1 MITPATARSLWSDQR
16 NSPPTRK
23 MTLRAD
29 RSAMPCCATR
39 SPPPSSTMAA
49 GPTPS
54 CLPAPTTL
62 SCSTDCA
69 GFPPGR
75 SASSTQRRR
84 SRAES
89 SICSAPPNRGR
100 RPAPPAQFSPP
111 ATRPPLSWRV
121 LGLAPR
127 PRPPQRQISS
137 ANALPTFAGPAAHNR
152 PSTPFPFRRAA
163 LRFCRRHG
171 FWGSRQMTTAVA
183 SPQTQAWYL
192 NRWSQLVLGIIAMMA
207 ISSPQYVW
215 TLFTGPLNQ
224 KLGTTLAELQWAFS
238 LLIILQTWCSPLQA
252 YLVDRFGPRL
262 LISVGAL
269 MSGGGWVLSAY
280 VGNVWAL
287 YFTYGVICGFGTGII
302 YVGIIGLMVR
312 WFPDRRGLATGL
324 AAAGYGFGAIF
335 TSFPI
340 DSMIKSSGYAH
351 TLVVWGIIQGVI
363 GILAAQWLR
372 VPPESYQVLGAAPT
386 GVIAAQQTKHSYSPA
401 EMLRNPIFWLLFV
414 MMCMMSTSGLM
425 VVSNVG
431 PFANDYKVAQVMVL
445 GMAALPLSLTLSRL
459 TNGLTRPFFG
469 WISDHIGREQTMA
482 LAFALEAAAIVVL
495 FFFLDHPAM
504 FVVLTGLVFF
514 GWGEIFSLFPSTLTD
529 TFGSKFAATN
539 YGFLY
544 IAQGVGSI
552 LGGPAAAFLKQLS
565 GGWAPVFVVVI
576 CLDALTAILAI
587 TALRS
592 MRRRHLQSG

>member
-1 MITPATARSLWSDQR
+1 MS
-16 NSPPTRK
+16 
-23 MTLRAD
+23 
-29 RSAMPCCATR
+29 
-39 SPPPSSTMAA
+39 
-49 GPTPS
+49 
-54 CLPAPTTL
+54 
-62 SCSTDCA
+62 
-69 GFPPGR
+69 
-75 SASSTQRRR
+75 
-84 SRAES
+84 
-89 SICSAPPNRGR
+89 
-100 RPAPPAQFSPP
+100 
-111 ATRPPLSWRV
+111 
-121 LGLAPR
+121 
-127 PRPPQRQISS
+127 
-137 ANALPTFAGPAAHNR
+137 
-152 PSTPFPFRRAA
+152 
-163 LRFCRRHG
+163 
-171 FWGSRQMTTAVA
+171 TAVIA
-183 SPQTQAWYL
+183 EPRAWYL
-192 NRWSQLVLGIIAMMA
+192 NRWNQLVLGLIAMMT

-224 KLGTTLAELQWAFS
+224 KLGTTLAELQWTFS

-262 LISVGAL
+262 LISIGAL
-269 MSGGGWVLSAY
+269 MSGGGWVLSSY
-280 VGNVWAL
+280 VDNIWAL

-363 GILAAQWLR
+363 GIVAAQWLR
-372 VPPESYQVLGAAPT
+372 LPPENSRLPGAAPAAT
-386 GVIAAQQTKHSYSPA
+386 AAAQQSHRSYTPR
-401 EMLRNPIFWLLFV
+401 EMLQNPIFWLLFV
-414 MMCMMSTSGLM
+414 MMSMMSTSGLM

-431 PFANDYKVAQVMVL
+431 PFANEYDVAQVLVL
-445 GMAALPLSLTLSRL
+445 GMAALPLSLTLSRF

-469 WISDHIGREQTMA
+469 WVSDHIGREATMA
-482 LAFALEAAAIVVL
+482 LAFSLECVAILVL
-495 FFFLDHPAM
+495 FAFIDQPAL

-529 TFGSKFAATN
+529 TFGPKFAATN

-552 LGGPAAAFLKQLS
+552 LGGPAAAFLKQS
-565 GGWAPVFVVVI
+565 TGSWTAVFIVVAV
-576 CLDALTAILAI
+576 LDAVTALLAI

-592 MRRRHLQSG
+592 MRRRHFAQA